1 MEEVLWTTLVLLL
14 LYEVMIF
21 DLEKTTRQNLDL
33 LFFNKNIIWV

>member
-21 DLEKTTRQNLDL
+21 DLEKTTLQNLDL
-33 LFFNKNIIWV
+33 LFFNKNII

>member
-33 LFFNKNIIWV
+33 MFFNKNII